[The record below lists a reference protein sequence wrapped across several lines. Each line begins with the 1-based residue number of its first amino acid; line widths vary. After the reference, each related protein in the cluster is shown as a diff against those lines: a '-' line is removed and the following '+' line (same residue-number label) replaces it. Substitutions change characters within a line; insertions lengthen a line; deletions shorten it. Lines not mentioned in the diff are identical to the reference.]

1 MALSFVHK
9 NKIAHA
15 RTICNAFG
23 SMASL
28 RNKDRM
34 RELCNTMFIQ
44 PIIYARARSEHFTFI
59 RIDARAVTVAKNT
72 THLLRILV

>member
-1 MALSFVHK
+1 
-9 NKIAHA
+9 
-15 RTICNAFG
+15 
-23 SMASL
+23 MASL

-59 RIDARAVTVAKNT
+59 RIDARAVTVAKNNYPSVTYACLMHRPT
-72 THLLRILV
+72 TLDIAIT